1 MINKQQFEDHLT
13 NIKYASKYQQRK
25 ELWDLEGILINKTNR
40 IYKFDLRPI
49 KNNIKKGSFKTKADK
64 MVFSFKDKWIIVDI
78 EELHEYLQKSHI
90 VKIKLDDIISNLYW
104 NIELKK

>member
-1 MINKQQFEDHLT
+1 
-13 NIKYASKYQQRK
+13 
-25 ELWDLEGILINKTNR
+25 
-40 IYKFDLRPI
+40 
-49 KNNIKKGSFKTKADK
+49 

>member
-78 EELHEYLQKSHI
+78 EEYMNICKKVILL
-90 VKIKLDDIISNLYW
+90 KLNWIRHRKHRNWSRR
-104 NIELKK
+104 